1 MREEQKAMAFSK
13 QMTENLEHFKQILQ
27 TDKNFDVVY
36 RVIDI
41 AGRKGCL
48 FCVDGFTKD
57 EVLLK
62 VLQSWWSIQPE
73 DMPEDAD
80 GFSKKYMPYG
90 EVGVLEQEKDV
101 IVQLLSGITCIFLDG
116 YD

>member
-1 MREEQKAMAFSK
+1 MAFSK
-13 QMTENLEHFKQILQ
+13 QMTENLEHFKKVLQ

-62 VLQSWWSIQPE
+62 VLQSWWSIQPD

-80 GFSKKYMPYG
+80 GFSRKYMPYG
-90 EVGVLEQEKDV
+90 EVGVLDY
-101 IVQLLSGITCIFLDG
+101 LHFSGRV
-116 YD
+116 

>member
-1 MREEQKAMAFSK
+1 M
-13 QMTENLEHFKQILQ
+13 
-27 TDKNFDVVY
+27 
-36 RVIDI
+36 
-41 AGRKGCL
+41 
-48 FCVDGFTKD
+48 
-57 EVLLK
+57 LLK

-116 YD
+116 YDKCLTLDQKKIR